1 MNMEE
6 KIDAIYDRLM
16 ENPEM
21 AKSMSRCPV
30 LQHEEA
36 SSEPITSVQERGV

>member
-21 AKSMSRCPV
+21 AKSVSRCLV
-30 LQHEEA
+30 LQHGEV
-36 SSEPITSVQERGV
+36 SSEPITCEQEE